1 MFDILWYLFL
11 AAIAITVVAVA
22 IKVAIALLPVA
33 LVIGGICVIG
43 LIFCNDDCEKVP
55 KNIQNAY
62 HEQVK
67 NISKHAKSAQKHVKS
82 AKFKVINYHDGIQ
95 RHYHEQIKSMTRQK
109 SGVNFESVHPALDSA
124 ISVVVW
130 AYCIATGDETFKPLI
145 TSAND
150 YEGHSAQSA
159 HYSGAAVDFRIKDIG
174 NLAKRKELAS
184 LIREELGERFTIL
197 HESIGRAN
205 EHLHVQLRN
214 GTYDRNVVWK

>member
-43 LIFCNDDCEKVP
+43 LIFCNDDCG
-55 KNIQNAY
+55 
-62 HEQVK
+62 QVE

-130 AYCIATGDETFKPLI
+130 AYCIATGDETFKPLCEAKGTRKPHPRGTRRTLYRTARKHRQGKRAPARTAAQRDLRQERRVEVI
-145 TSAND
+145 FNSA
-150 YEGHSAQSA
+150 
-159 HYSGAAVDFRIKDIG
+159 
-174 NLAKRKELAS
+174 
-184 LIREELGERFTIL
+184 GEDLTN
-197 HESIGRAN
+197 SIS
-205 EHLHVQLRN
+205 
-214 GTYDRNVVWK
+214 

>member
-11 AAIAITVVAVA
+11 AAIAITAVVVA

-43 LIFCNDDCEKVP
+43 LIFCNDDCEKAP
-55 KNIQNAY
+55 KNASTY
-62 HEQVK
+62 AK
-67 NISKHAKSAQKHVKS
+67 NAQKHVEN
-82 AKFKVINYHDGIQ
+82 ARFEVINYYDGIQ

-109 SGVNFESVHPALDSA
+109 PGVNFESVHPALDSA

-174 NLAKRKELAS
+174 NLATRKELAS
-184 LIREELGERFTIL
+184 LIREELGERFTVL

-205 EHLHVQLRN
+205 EHLHIQLRS

>member
-33 LVIGGICVIG
+33 LVIGGICILG
-43 LIFCNDDCEKVP
+43 LIFCNDDCG
-55 KNIQNAY
+55 
-62 HEQVK
+62 QVE
-67 NISKHAKSAQKHVKS
+67 NISKHAKSAQKHVES

-95 RHYHEQIKSMTRQK
+95 QHYHEQIKSMTRQK

-159 HYSGAAVDFRIKDIG
+159 HYSGAAVDFRIKDMG
-174 NLAKRKELAS
+174 SLADRKNLVN
-184 LIREELGERFTIL
+184 LIREELGDRFTVL
-197 HESIGRAN
+197 HESIGKAN
-205 EHLHVQLRN
+205 EHLHVQLRS

>member
-33 LVIGGICVIG
+33 LVVVGICVIG

-55 KNIQNAY
+55 KNASTY
-62 HEQVK
+62 AK
-67 NISKHAKSAQKHVKS
+67 NAQKHVEN

-109 SGVNFESVHPALDSA
+109 PGVNFESVHPALDSA

-130 AYCIATGDETFKPLI
+130 AYCVAAGDETFKPLI

-150 YEGHSAQSA
+150 FEGHSAQSA
-159 HYSGAAVDFRIKDIG
+159 HYSGAAVDFRIKDMG
-174 NLAKRKELAS
+174 TLAERKELVN
-184 LIREELGERFTIL
+184 LIREELGERFTVL

-205 EHLHVQLRN
+205 EHLHVQLRS